1 MILSPLPPCG
11 KDRKLLMLFEWFSHC
26 SGWGPYVLLN
36 DEAYKVN
43 FDHRF
48 GIFGLEDHCC
58 YASLASKCPHE
69 GRCLY
74 VCSNSGILDPPPS
87 STFHWTYQ
95 YVLFVKDTTG
105 CPTVS
110 VTTLTAYF
118 SAKTNNYPMFF
129 LGCLD
134 LRSTAAL
141 RQQEALSGRALFP

>member
-1 MILSPLPPCG
+1 MKKLKFLQAVVLAYCLFILVFFFVIVSPLPPCG

-110 VTTLTAYF
+110 VTTLIAYF
-118 SAKTNNYPMFF
+118 SAIIDHNEISF
-129 LGCLD
+129 
-134 LRSTAAL
+134 
-141 RQQEALSGRALFP
+141 